1 MFRKIASK
9 ILGTTVVIT
18 VIVMWL
24 CVSVYWGSLWKY
36 NRYTDKLTVKTSFS
50 RDLISQT
57 TLNYF
62 ATYSSEL
69 LAAADVAHDVVEE
82 GVWASIVINAGVSNA
97 LLSSRENGNSS

>member
-1 MFRKIASK
+1 MDIIWLTS
-9 ILGTTVVIT
+9 VV
-18 VIVMWL
+18 
-24 CVSVYWGSLWKY
+24 WKY
-36 NRYTDKLTVKTSFS
+36 NRYTDKLTVKVIDRDGGETGQTSFS